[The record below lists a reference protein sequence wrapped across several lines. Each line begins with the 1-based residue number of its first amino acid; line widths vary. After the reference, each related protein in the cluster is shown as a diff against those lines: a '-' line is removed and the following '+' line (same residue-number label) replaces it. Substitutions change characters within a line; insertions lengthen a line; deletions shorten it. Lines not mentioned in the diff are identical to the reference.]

1 MGIADR
7 SDVIKMIDKC
17 TDCGATLEVPHDSE
31 VGEIVEC
38 PDCGLDFILVEIDG
52 QLGLK
57 ELAIEGE
64 DWGE

>member
-1 MGIADR
+1 
-7 SDVIKMIDKC
+7 MIDTC
-17 TDCGATLEVPHDSE
+17 TDCGATLEVPLDSE

-38 PDCGLDFILVEIDG
+38 PDCGLDFILFEMDG
-52 QLGLK
+52 QIGLK

>member
-1 MGIADR
+1 MMDT
-7 SDVIKMIDKC
+7 C
-17 TDCGATLEVPHDSE
+17 TDCGATLEVPLDSE

-38 PDCGLDFILVEIDG
+38 PDCGLDFILFEMDG
-52 QLGLK
+52 QTGLK